1 MPKKQ
6 GFYSTGPQVPAKKMT
21 GPSPF
26 GTVQLGSGQ
35 PPNVPTPTGTIHGL
49 GAHNKPFK
57 ARGIKGAHGYGHP
70 MKHREGKLRLSG
82 YTDAHRLGAPK
93 AKKSAPK
100 VY

>member
-26 GTVQLGSGQ
+26 GTVPLGSGEL
-35 PPNVPTPTGTIHGL
+35 PDVPTPTGTIHGL
-49 GAHNKPFK
+49 GPHNKPF
-57 ARGIKGAHGYGHP
+57 RQSHVKGSHGFGHP
-70 MKHREGKLRLSG
+70 AKHHEGKLRLSG

-93 AKKSAPK
+93 SKKSAPK